1 MRLIAGNPAD
11 ARDFSLK
18 EFPGLPRSIKEA
30 WLGRFKA
37 STVDQNMSNLAPYIK
52 ESADT
57 FFLHY
62 EHNNKL
68 QFEGRM
74 P

>member
-1 MRLIAGNPAD
+1 MRV
-11 ARDFSLK
+11 LK
-18 EFPGLPRSIKEA
+18 GDWR
-30 WLGRFKA
+30 GCFKIG
-37 STVDQNMSNLAPYIK
+37 TVYQNMSNLAPYIK